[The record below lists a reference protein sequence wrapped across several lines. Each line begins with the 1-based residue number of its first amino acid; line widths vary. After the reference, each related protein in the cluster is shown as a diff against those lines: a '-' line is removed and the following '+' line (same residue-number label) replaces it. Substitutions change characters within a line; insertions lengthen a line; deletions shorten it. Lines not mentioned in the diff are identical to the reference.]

1 MPVASLS
8 VPHYKQELPSSC
20 VAACVRMVLAHYGR
34 TYSEDSLR
42 QHLGSD
48 AHGTRARN
56 LFLLESLGFDVN
68 LETSTLPQ
76 LGAALAS
83 GVPPIVFLDT
93 SHLDYW
99 KLRCDHV
106 AVLVGLDL
114 AAAFL
119 NDPYFDAAPRQTS
132 LIGFQFAWAANEH
145 LAAFIRPK
153 Q

>member
-1 MPVASLS
+1 MPVVSPS
-8 VPHYKQELPSSC
+8 VPHFKQELPSSC
-20 VAACVRMVLAHYGR
+20 VAACVRMVLALYGR
-34 TYSEDSLR
+34 TYSEDELR
-42 QHLGSD
+42 QHLGSG

-56 LFLLESLGFDVN
+56 LFLLEALGFDVS

-76 LGAALAS
+76 LGVALAS

-99 KLRCDHV
+99 TIRCDRV

-119 NDPYFDAAPRQTS
+119 NDPYFDSGPRQTTLS
-132 LIGFQFAWAANEH
+132 GFQFAWAANEY

-153 Q
+153 P